1 MLQTLRIK
9 NYAIIKDTQINFT
22 KGLNI
27 ITGETGAGKSILL
40 GALGLILGNRADSKA
55 FYNGEDKCVVEGV
68 FDLSG
73 YQLQG
78 LFDAYELDYEA
89 QTKLRREITVSGKS
103 RAFVNDT
110 PVNLQVLKTI
120 AEQLV
125 DIVSQHQTLELN
137 EASFQLNLVDAV
149 ADNQALLKTYSQHY
163 KLWVQN
169 KQILNELIEKE
180 AQARKDEDYIK
191 FILKE
196 FEDAALQADEQLVLE
211 EKLQRLSN
219 ASQIQQAA
227 GSVSMGL
234 DASEQ
239 AITDQLRMLKN
250 ELVQAAKH
258 FKPLE
263 ELAKRIESNLIDLKD
278 IAAELQDIAEQ
289 SQANPKELVETEE
302 RLQMIY
308 NLQKKHRV
316 DTIEALLALEEQ
328 FAAGLLNLGNL
339 EDQIA
344 RVTSECDVLQKE
356 LLGIAAQLSDKRKT
370 AIVAIK
376 SNMQKLLQEVA
387 LPNAVFDILLV
398 NKNEELPGINGIDEV
413 AFLFSANK
421 GTPLLPV
428 NKAASGGELSRL
440 MLCIKSLISDKIQLP
455 TVIFDEI
462 DTGISGEAAQKVA
475 GVLQSHAKAHQVI
488 AITHL
493 AQIAARAQTHYFV
506 YKQHGTDATLT
517 QIKTLSEQERV
528 SEIARMLSGENP
540 SETVL
545 NVAKELIAAGV

>member
-9 NYAIIKDTQINFT
+9 NYAIIKDTQISFNS
-22 KGLNI
+22 GLNI

-73 YQLQG
+73 YQLQP
-78 LFDAYELDYEA
+78 LFDTYELDYEA
-89 QTKLRREITVSGKS
+89 QTILRREITLSGKS

-149 ADNQALLKTYSQHY
+149 ADNQSLLKTYAQQY
-163 KLWVQN
+163 KLWVHN
-169 KQILNELIEKE
+169 KQLLAALIEKE

-196 FEDAALQADEQLVLE
+196 FEDAALQANEQVTLE

-219 ASQIQQAA
+219 ASLIQQAA
-227 GSVSMGL
+227 GNVGMGI
-234 DASEQ
+234 DGMEQ
-239 AITDQLRMLKN
+239 AITDQLRVLKN

-258 FKPLE
+258 YKPLE
-263 ELAKRIESNLIDLKD
+263 ELANRLESNIIDLKD
-278 IAAELQDIAEQ
+278 IAAELQDMAEQ
-289 SQANPKELVETEE
+289 SQANPKELAETEE

-316 DTIEALLALEEQ
+316 DSIEDLLILEEK
-328 FAAGLLNLGNL
+328 FAADLLNLGNL
-339 EDQIA
+339 EDQIE
-344 RVTSECDVLQKE
+344 RVTTECNTMQADLLVLAK
-356 LLGIAAQLSDKRKT
+356 QLSDKRKL
-370 AIVAIK
+370 AIESIK
-376 SNMQKLLQEVA
+376 QNMQQLLQEVA
-387 LPNAVFDILLV
+387 LPNAVFEIALS
-398 NKNEELPGINGIDEV
+398 NKNENIIGANGIDDV

-421 GTPLLPV
+421 GAPLLPV

-440 MLCIKSLISDKIQLP
+440 MLCIKSLISNKIQLP

-462 DTGISGEAAQKVA
+462 DTGISGEAAQKVG
-475 GVLQSHAKAHQVI
+475 GVLQGHAKAHQVI

-493 AQIAARAQTHYFV
+493 AQIAARAQSHFFV
-506 YKQHGTDATLT
+506 YKQHGADSTLT
-517 QIKTLSEQERV
+517 QIKTLNEQERV
-528 SEIARMLSGENP
+528 AEIARMLSGENP

-545 NVAKELIAAGV
+545 SAAKELIAAGV

>member
-9 NYAIIKDTQINFT
+9 NYAIIKDTQISFNS
-22 KGLNI
+22 GLNI

-73 YQLQG
+73 YQLQP
-78 LFDAYELDYEA
+78 LFDTYELDYEA
-89 QTKLRREITVSGKS
+89 QTILRREITLSGKS

-149 ADNQALLKTYSQHY
+149 ADNQALLKTYAQQY

-169 KQILNELIEKE
+169 KQLLATLIEKE

-196 FEDAALQADEQLVLE
+196 FEDAALQANEQVTLE

-219 ASQIQQAA
+219 ASLIQQAA
-227 GSVSMGL
+227 GNVGMGI
-234 DASEQ
+234 DGMEQ
-239 AITDQLRMLKN
+239 AITDQLRVLKN

-258 FKPLE
+258 YKPLE
-263 ELAKRIESNLIDLKD
+263 ELANRLESNIIDLKD
-278 IAAELQDIAEQ
+278 IAAELQDMAEQ
-289 SQANPKELVETEE
+289 SQANPKELAETEE

-316 DTIEALLALEEQ
+316 DSIEDLLILEEK
-328 FAAGLLNLGNL
+328 FAADLLNLGNL
-339 EDQIA
+339 EDQIE
-344 RVTSECDVLQKE
+344 RVTIECNTMQADLLVLAK
-356 LLGIAAQLSDKRKT
+356 QLSDKRKL
-370 AIVAIK
+370 AIESIK
-376 SNMQKLLQEVA
+376 QNMQQLLQEVA
-387 LPNAVFDILLV
+387 LPNAVFEVALSS
-398 NKNEELPGINGIDEV
+398 KNENIIGVNGIDDV

-421 GTPLLPV
+421 GAPLLPV

-440 MLCIKSLISDKIQLP
+440 MLCIKSLISNKIQLP

-462 DTGISGEAAQKVA
+462 DTGISGEAAQKVG
-475 GVLQSHAKAHQVI
+475 GVLQGHAKAHQVI

-493 AQIAARAQTHYFV
+493 AQIAARAQSHFFV
-506 YKQHGTDATLT
+506 YKQHGADSTLT

-528 SEIARMLSGENP
+528 AEIARMLSGENP

-545 NVAKELIAAGV
+545 SAAKELIAAGV